1 MGGDERR
8 SSNKDRR
15 SPSGET
21 KAGLYVPF
29 KFQDGKVVDD
39 AGNIYDVHEATERI
53 PWVTARQYPP
63 PHQYVI
69 LCVRNRLGQGAIGRS
84 AIFRYRQ
91 RYWDLRAAY
100 GVTHN
105 NYAQPLSVRRRR
117 AAEAS
122 RSRSQAETRL
132 ERTTLGVG
140 RGVMARLVCA
150 WG

>member
-15 SPSGET
+15 RPSGET

-53 PWVTARQYPP
+53 PWVTAQQYPP

-69 LCVRNRLGQGAIGRS
+69 FHRCPKIDWEVLNCAITKHPDSYLAYFRGYPASDAVLGI
-84 AIFRYRQ
+84 
-91 RYWDLRAAY
+91 
-100 GVTHN
+100 
-105 NYAQPLSVRRRR
+105 
-117 AAEAS
+117 
-122 RSRSQAETRL
+122 
-132 ERTTLGVG
+132 
-140 RGVMARLVCA
+140 
-150 WG
+150 

>member
-15 SPSGET
+15 RPSGET

-39 AGNIYDVHEATERI
+39 AGNIYDVHEAAERI

-69 LCVRNRLGQGAIGRS
+69 LNRCPKIDWEVLNCAISKHPDSYQAYFRGYQKPMRYWEFEGRRYWRS
-84 AIFRYRQ
+84 ARA
-91 RYWDLRAAY
+91 LRM
-100 GVTHN
+100 
-105 NYAQPLSVRRRR
+105 VRRLTCSTD
-117 AAEAS
+117 A
-122 RSRSQAETRL
+122 
-132 ERTTLGVG
+132 G
-140 RGVMARLVCA
+140 
-150 WG
+150 